1 MIFLGLF
8 LLLAVVAVIL
18 LTFLLG
24 FRLGGQSAWAEAQR
38 VRAQA
43 AAAERELHNLTRSA
57 FVAMADEADRQR
69 HR

>member
-8 LLLAVVAVIL
+8 LLLAVVTVIC

-24 FRLGGQSAWAEAQR
+24 FRLGGHSAWAEAQR

-43 AAAERELHNLTRSA
+43 ARAERELHDLTRSA
-57 FVAMADEADRQR
+57 FVAMAEEVDRQR
-69 HR
+69 R

>member
-1 MIFLGLF
+1 MLFLGIF
-8 LLLAVVAVIL
+8 LLLAVVAVIC

-24 FRLGGQSAWAEAQR
+24 FRLGGQSAWAESQR

-57 FVAMADEADRQR
+57 FVAMAEEVDRQR
-69 HR
+69 RH